1 MLLSIFCGEFIDP
14 KVLNVFVYIFYEYKS
29 TFINILNVTT

>member
-14 KVLNVFVYIFYEYKS
+14 KVLNVFVYIF
-29 TFINILNVTT
+29 FMNIKVHL